1 MLLGDVAANCT
12 VSGSNPLTATV
23 SAGQTTAL
31 SFAVSCVATGQSV
44 NLRVQRVWLT
54 QSTQTAEGSVPLVE
68 SRDGFLRVFVTANP
82 GSSVAPAVRVR
93 FYQHGALVQTLTIPA
108 PGSSTPST
116 ILEGTLSSSWNVQV
130 PGSLIQPN
138 TSMLVDVDPDNS
150 IGESNEGDNSFP
162 ASGIAQTIN
171 VQAVSS
177 AIVRLVPIRQTA
189 NGLVGSV
196 GSADQALDLTR
207 RMYPLGNLSTE
218 VRQVF
223 TVEGPLQADN
233 DNKEWGQVLSDLE
246 ALRIATTPPTAR
258 TTAWCTWITH
268 QGSSATDSWVGAIGA
283 RLGQSVGHEAGDRP
297 RAGSYLG
304 TVAHAMRHTARRRPG
319 LSLPPRQHR
328 GVWLRPGQR
337 DS

>member
-1 MLLGDVAANCT
+1 MRE
-12 VSGSNPLTATV
+12 
-23 SAGQTTAL
+23 QTTAL

-93 FYQHGALVQTLTIPA
+93 FYQQRSVGPDLDHPGAGQLDSIGTIQ
-108 PGSSTPST
+108 
-116 ILEGTLSSSWNVQV
+116 EGTLSSSWNVQI

-223 TVEGPLQADN
+223 TVRVRSRP
-233 DNKEWGQVLSDLE
+233 
-246 ALRIATTPPTAR
+246 ITTTK
-258 TTAWCTWITH
+258 
-268 QGSSATDSWVGAIGA
+268 SGAK
-283 RLGQSVGHEAGDRP
+283 
-297 RAGSYLG
+297 Y
-304 TVAHAMRHTARRRPG
+304 
-319 LSLPPRQHR
+319 
-328 GVWLRPGQR
+328 
-337 DS
+337 